1 LVKAVQRLFNPKILM
16 KEEASVF
23 KTKFTELVNI
33 EYPVMQGGMMWISRA
48 ELTSAVSNA
57 GALGTMTAL
66 TFSDPKD
73 LVAEIKKTR
82 QMTRNTFAVNLTL
95 LPTFRNINYDDYV
108 DVIIGEGIKV
118 VETAGNNPEKIVG
131 RLKAAGVTVIH
142 KCTTVRHAQ
151 TAEALG
157 CDMISIDGY
166 ECAGHPGE
174 DDVGGLVLVPAA
186 VNALKVPVIASGG
199 IGDAR
204 GLVAA
209 LALGAEGVNMG
220 TRFMLTREAPI
231 HQNVKDW
238 LLKFTERDT
247 MLLLRAFHNT
257 ERVARTPN
265 SEKALE
271 MEKSGA
277 SIQEMRAVLSG
288 TRGQS
293 MMQHGVVDEGIMSV
307 GQCIGL
313 ISDIPTVKEVVDK
326 MMKEAAQIITER
338 LVKLARP

>member
-1 LVKAVQRLFNPKILM
+1 M
-16 KEEASVF
+16 F

-33 EYPVMQGGMMWISRA
+33 EYPIMQGGMMWISRA

-57 GALGTMTAL
+57 GGLGTMTAL

-82 QMTRNTFAVNLTL
+82 QMTSNTFAINLTL
-95 LPTFRNINYDDYV
+95 LPTFRSINYDDYI

-118 VETAGNNPEKIVG
+118 VETAGNNPEKVIG

-142 KCTTVRHAQ
+142 KCTTVKHAK
-151 TAEALG
+151 TAEELG
-157 CDMISIDGY
+157 CDVVSIDGY

-186 VNALKVPVIASGG
+186 ASALKVPIIASGG

-209 LALGAEGVNMG
+209 FALGAEGVNMG
-220 TRFMLTREAPI
+220 TRFMLTKEAPI

-238 LLKFTERDT
+238 LLKFSERDT
-247 MLLLRAFHNT
+247 MLLLRAFRNT

-277 SIQEMRAVLSG
+277 SIQEMRSTLSG

-313 ISDIPTVKEVVDK
+313 INDIPTVKEVVDR
-326 MMKEAAQIITER
+326 MIKEATQIINER
-338 LVKLARP
+338 MIKIVNK

>member
-1 LVKAVQRLFNPKILM
+1 M
-16 KEEASVF
+16 F
-23 KTKFTELVNI
+23 KTKFTELLNI
-33 EYPVMQGGMMWISRA
+33 EYPIMQGGMMWISRA

-57 GALGTMTAL
+57 GGLGTMTAL

-82 QMTRNTFAVNLTL
+82 QMTSNTFAINLTL
-95 LPTFRNINYDDYV
+95 LPTFREINYDHYV
-108 DVIIGEGIKV
+108 DVIIGEGVKV
-118 VETAGNNPEKIVG
+118 VETAGNNPERVIG
-131 RLKAAGVTVIH
+131 RLKAAGVKIIH
-142 KCTTVRHAQ
+142 KCTTVRHAKK
-151 TAEALG
+151 AEALG
-157 CDMISIDGY
+157 CDVVSIDGY

-174 DDVGGLVLVPAA
+174 EDVGGLVLVPAA
-186 VNALKVPVIASGG
+186 ASALKVPIIASGG

-220 TRFMLTREAPI
+220 TRFMLTKEAPI

-238 LLKFTERDT
+238 LLKLTERDT
-247 MLLLRAFHNT
+247 LLLLRAFRNS

-265 SEKALE
+265 SEKVLE
-271 MEKSGA
+271 MERNGA
-277 SIQEMRAVLSG
+277 SIQEMRPVLSG

-293 MMQHGVVDEGIMSV
+293 MMQHGIVDEGIMSL

-313 ISDIPTVKEVVDK
+313 IHDIPTVKEVVDRII
-326 MMKEAAQIITER
+326 KEAEQIVNER
-338 LVKLARP
+338 LTRIVK

>member
-1 LVKAVQRLFNPKILM
+1 M
-16 KEEASVF
+16 F

-33 EYPVMQGGMMWISRA
+33 QYPIMQGGMMWISRA

-57 GALGTMTAL
+57 GALGTITAL
-66 TFSDPKD
+66 TFSRPKD
-73 LVAEIKKTR
+73 LAAEIKKTR
-82 QMTRNTFAVNLTL
+82 QMTRNTFAINLTL
-95 LPTFRNINYDDYV
+95 LPTFREINYDDYV
-108 DVIIGEGIKV
+108 DVIIGEGIQV
-118 VETAGNNPEKIVG
+118 VETAGNNPERVIG
-131 RLKAAGVTVIH
+131 RLKAAGLKIIH
-142 KCTTVRHAQ
+142 KCTTVRHAKK
-151 TAEALG
+151 AEELG
-157 CDMISIDGY
+157 CDVISIDGY

-220 TRFMLTREAPI
+220 TRFMLTTEAPV
-231 HQNVKDW
+231 HENVKKW
-238 LLKFTERDT
+238 LLNFTERDT
-247 MLLLRAFHNT
+247 LLLLRAFRNT

-265 SEKALE
+265 SERALE
-271 MEKSGA
+271 MERSGA
-277 SIQEMRAVLSG
+277 SIQEMRPILSG

-293 MMQHGVVDEGIMSV
+293 MLQHGFVDEGIISI

-313 ISDIPTVKEVVDK
+313 LHDIPTVKEFVDRII
-326 MMKEAAQIITER
+326 KEATQIVNER
-338 LVKLARP
+338 LIRLVS